1 MNPLILPIT
10 VLSLVLGTTMTFI
23 ASHWLLIWI
32 GLEISTMAI
41 IPLMVYQ
48 HHPRATEATTKYFL
62 TQATASATLLFAGII
77 NAWLT
82 GQWNITEITSPISA
96 TLMSLALAMKIGL
109 APLHFWL
116 PEVLQGLNLLTGLIL
131 STWQKLAPFAIL
143 LQLHHLLNPMLLMLM
158 GISSILIGGWGGLNQ
173 TQLRKILAYSSIAHI
188 GWMIVILHY
197 APNLTLMS
205 LLIYIVTTSSLFL
218 MFNTSNTKKINS
230 IAISTTKSP
239 LLMTMTMLVLLSLG
253 GLPPLTGFMPKWLI
267 LQEMTKQNLLIP
279 ATVMALAALLSLFFY
294 LRLSYSITLTM
305 SPNPTTSPSSW
316 RTKTTQS
323 TLTMSLMTS
332 LSLMMLPL
340 TPLIL
345 SLVT

>member
-10 VLSLVLGTTMTFI
+10 VLSLLLGTTMTFT
-23 ASHWLLIWI
+23 ASHWLLIWV
-32 GLEISTMAI
+32 GLEINTMAI
-41 IPLMVYQ
+41 IPLMIYQ

-62 TQATASATLLFAGII
+62 TQATASATLLFAGVI

-96 TLMSLALAMKIGL
+96 TLTSLALALKIGL

-116 PEVLQGLNLLTGLIL
+116 PEVLQGLNLFTGLIL

-143 LQLHHLLNPMLLMLM
+143 LQLYHLLNPTLLMLM

-188 GWMIVILHY
+188 GWMVVILHY
-197 APNLTLMS
+197 SPNFTL
-205 LLIYIVTTSSLFL
+205 LNLIIYIMMTSSLFL
-218 MFNTSNTKKINS
+218 MFNTNNTTKINS
-230 IAISTTKSP
+230 IAISSTKSP
-239 LLMTMTMLVLLSLG
+239 LLMTMTMLTLLSLG

-279 ATVMALAALLSLFFY
+279 ATIMALATLLSLFFY
-294 LRLSYSITLTM
+294 LRLSYTITLTLP
-305 SPNPTTSPSSW
+305 PNPITSSSSW

-323 TLTMSLMTS
+323 TLI
-332 LSLMMLPL
+332 LSLMVPLSLLMLPL